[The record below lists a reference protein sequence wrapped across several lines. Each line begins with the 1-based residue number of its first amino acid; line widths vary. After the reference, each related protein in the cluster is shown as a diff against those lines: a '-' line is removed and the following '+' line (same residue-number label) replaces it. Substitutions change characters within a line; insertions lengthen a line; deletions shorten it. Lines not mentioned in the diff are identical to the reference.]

1 MDLGRLIG
9 TLIDHRW
16 LITGITTIFAVVGLI
31 YVVFATPIYQAD
43 ALVQVEQ
50 NMGSSILNDISKVL
64 PDSQPVS
71 ATEHE
76 GGGEGEQTDDP
87 ERDAPGEKVGQYPGH
102 QAAAHG
108 TPVVDA
114 HDEQHV
120 RMTWLWRDPA
130 GDERLSPIC
139 RVYADING

>member
-1 MDLGRLIG
+1 MLEKNKGAVSPNVAKNEDIDLGRLIG

-71 ATEHE
+71 AT
-76 GGGEGEQTDDP
+76 
-87 ERDAPGEKVGQYPGH
+87 
-102 QAAAHG
+102 
-108 TPVVDA
+108 
-114 HDEQHV
+114 
-120 RMTWLWRDPA
+120 
-130 GDERLSPIC
+130 
-139 RVYADING
+139 